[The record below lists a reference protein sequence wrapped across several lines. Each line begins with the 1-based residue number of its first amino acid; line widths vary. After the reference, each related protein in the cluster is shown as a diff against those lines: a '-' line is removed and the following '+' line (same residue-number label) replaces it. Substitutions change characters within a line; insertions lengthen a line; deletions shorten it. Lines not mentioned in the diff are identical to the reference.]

1 MFSGCTKETTKKIR
15 GLAGFEL
22 TVHIG
27 ASSLLKYDLLQV
39 AQGGDQR
46 LEAIL
51 SAGKGRMDRMKE
63 VYENSGGVL
72 TESTI
77 VNLLGSGYTRKQ
89 VTGFWRK
96 RR

>member
-1 MFSGCTKETTKKIR
+1 LFSGCTKETTKKIR
-15 GLAGFEL
+15 GLAGFE
-22 TVHIG
+22 VHIG